1 MAKMYGKL
9 WKANKILSSMLA
21 KNVDA
26 AKNNTDPVTVDLS
39 SHFGYKY
46 ILNGF
51 WPQRAKG
58 RRLAVAKAKKL
69 RCKGCYDRIVEV
81 KQLKREGQFYF
92 NCLFVSHRNNPY
104 RVEIWDIS
112 VGMITHE
119 RTRITNLRTN
129 KQFEKLIKD
138 GTVTGWIP
146 AFLNQLSWPV
156 IEKAFKV
163 LKKLEAK

>member
-1 MAKMYGKL
+1 MAKLEKVIRELMLK
-9 WKANKILSSMLA
+9 NKVLNRAMNEIIDSVFTGNPVALP
-21 KNVDA
+21 KVD
-26 AKNNTDPVTVDLS
+26 
-39 SHFGYKY
+39 KY
-46 ILNGF
+46 LLKGF
-51 WPQRAKG
+51 LPTKVKG
-58 RRLAVAKAKKL
+58 RHAVIAKAKKL

-92 NCLFVSHRNNPY
+92 NCLFVSHHNDPY

-112 VGMITHE
+112 VGMIAHE
-119 RTRITNLRTN
+119 RTRVTNLRTG

-146 AFLNQLSWPV
+146 AFLNRLSWPV